1 MMMNDELQ
9 MRYELA
15 MRNRYAE
22 RTCLAYE
29 QDLWRFFNYFNRKRE
44 VVLTLATSQIES
56 FLKYQAT
63 LKDKEGQRQFSD
75 RSINRLRAAITGLY
89 DYAIEMGWTTYN
101 PASAI
106 KTTKVKEETV
116 EYLTEREITSLLC
129 LIGQTKNKD
138 KFVSMRDHLM
148 VRLTLYTGL
157 TTFEI
162 LNLKFD
168 QIDFEN
174 GILTIQDVNQV
185 SRTVPLPMV
194 LKEEYEAYLVKR
206 LEIPCLEEAEKLI
219 FITQN
224 GTPIKAQS
232 FSNTLMKYSK
242 KLRMLKGVSQSVLRH
257 TYAHQKIQ
265 EGMGAIEL
273 SVLLGHNN
281 QYYTQRLYE
290 TWLKEA
296 NDPTIPKVMY

>member
-1 MMMNDELQ
+1 MMNDELQ
-9 MRYELA
+9 MRYGLA

-63 LKDKEGQRQFSD
+63 LKDEEGERQFSD

-168 QIDFEN
+168 QIDFES
-174 GILTIQDVNQV
+174 GTLTIKDVNQV

-206 LEIPCLEEAEKLI
+206 LEIPCLEEAENLL

-265 EGMGAIEL
+265 EGMGAVEL
-273 SVLLGHNN
+273 SDLLGHNN